1 MTEKK
6 KVKRVLFNFDF
17 DSEGAHVA
25 LVSKKQG
32 GPANGVPVLVTKSL
46 HTGIQPTDTVAVS
59 KALEQITVTLS
70 MEEFLRKFFGLYY
83 DDAEM
88 LTKLLGFQ
96 TEYEAAEESRSEEDE
111 WDYEAYLTSKL
122 SKFTLMKSLH
132 DNLLSSPNQTI
143 ADDDFIEITKMQ
155 HSIEHL
161 LLQQKE
167 ETNMV
172 NSTTIVIE
180 KSRFSEL
187 ETKEAELTVAVQKA
201 ADLQSEVETLK
212 AQISKAVEDKEALEL
227 DAFTSRLK
235 DLVADAELEKVSKSL
250 FNMSKVDA
258 ESVEAIIATFEAK
271 KATLEKSDLF
281 EEKSHEEQIDPE
293 TKKVQAMKSLL
304 NAPYESI

>member
-1 MTEKK
+1 MTIKQPIK
-6 KVKRVLFNFDF
+6 QVIVSFDF

-32 GPANGVPVLVTKSL
+32 GAANGFKTLQVTKA
-46 HTGIQPTDTVAVS
+46 TNQGIQPTDAVKVS
-59 KALEQITVTLS
+59 KALEQVTVTLS
-70 MEEFLRKFFGLYY
+70 MEEFLNKWFGLWYS
-83 DDAEM
+83 DAEM

-96 TEYEAAEESRSEEDE
+96 TEYEAAQEASKANPDEEWSHDKWMEE
-111 WDYEAYLTSKL
+111 KL

-132 DNLLSSPNQTI
+132 DTPNQTI
-143 ADDDFIEITKMQ
+143 SDEAFIEITKMQ
-155 HSIEHL
+155 HSIEPL

-212 AQISKAVEDKEALEL
+212 AQITKATEDKEAVEL
-227 DAFTSRLK
+227 NAFKERLST
-235 DLVADAELEKVSKSL
+235 LVAEAELEKVSKSL
-250 FNMSKVDA
+250 FNLNKVDA
-258 ESVEAIIATFEAK
+258 ESVDAIIATFVAK
-271 KATLEKSDLF
+271 KAALENSDLF
-281 EEKSHEEQIDPE
+281 KEESHEEQITPE
-293 TKKVQAMKSLL
+293 AKQIQAMKSLL

>member
-32 GPANGVPVLVTKSL
+32 GPANGVPVLITKAL
-46 HTGIQPTDTVAVS
+46 NNGIQPTDAIKVS
-59 KALEQITVTLS
+59 KALEQVTVTLS
-70 MEEFLRKFFGLYY
+70 MEAFLSKFFGLWSE
-83 DDAEM
+83 DAEM

-96 TEYEAAEESRSEEDE
+96 TEYEAYKEKNGDDEEWSHEKWMEE
-111 WDYEAYLTSKL
+111 KL

-132 DNLLSSPNQTI
+132 DNPNQTI
-143 ADDDFIEITKMQ
+143 PDEDFIEITKMQ
-155 HSIEHL
+155 HSIEPL

-212 AQISKAVEDKEALEL
+212 AQITKATEDKEAIEL
-227 DAFTSRLK
+227 NAFKDRLST
-235 DLVADAELEKVSKSL
+235 LVAEAELEKVSKSL
-250 FNMSKVDA
+250 FNLNKVDA
-258 ESVEAIIATFEAK
+258 ESVEAIIATFVAK
-271 KATLEKSDLF
+271 KAALENSDLF
-281 EEKSHEEQIDPE
+281 KEESHEEQVSPE
-293 TKKVQAMKSLL
+293 VKQVQAMKALL